1 VSGALSDPDADHELR
16 RVRVTAIRDVA
27 VDVRAYELVS
37 ADGRPL
43 PPWTPGSHVDV
54 HVPTGLVR
62 QYSLCSDPAVKEGY
76 RIAVKKEQAGRGGS
90 LSMHED
96 VELGSVLAIGVPRNY
111 FPLALDATPSLLI
124 AGGIGITPIY
134 AMVRSLAAAG
144 RPWTLHYC
152 ARSETHAAFHDELH
166 ALAPRSVVRHFSE
179 VPVLEVAPLLGAQR
193 PDVHV
198 YCCGPVGLMAAV
210 KEATANRDAERVHFE
225 WFAAPAVDRSRD
237 QAFEVELARSGIV
250 ANVPADRTILQVVRE
265 CGIDAPSSCEEGV
278 CGTCETRLLAGDGDH
293 RDLLLTP
300 EERAQNRSIMICVSR
315 ARSKR
320 LVLDL

>member
-1 VSGALSDPDADHELR
+1 MTTDADQELR
-16 RVRVTAIRDVA
+16 RVRVAAVHDVA
-27 VDVRAYELVS
+27 VDVRTYELVS

-43 PPWTPGSHVDV
+43 PDWSPGSHIDV
-54 HVPTGLVR
+54 HVPAGLVR
-62 QYSLCSDPAVKEGY
+62 QYSLCSDPAIRNRY
-76 RIAVKKEQAGRGGS
+76 RIAVKKEAGGRGGS
-90 LSMHED
+90 RSMHED
-96 VELGSVLAIGVPRNY
+96 VEPGSVLAIGLPRNY
-111 FPLALDATPSLLI
+111 FPLASDVASSLLI

-134 AMVRSLAAAG
+134 AMARSLAADG
-144 RPWTLHYC
+144 RRSWTLHYC
-152 ARSETHAAFHDELH
+152 ARSAAHAALRNELQR
-166 ALAPRSVVRHFSE
+166 LAPQRVVQHFSE
-179 VPVLEVAPLLGAQR
+179 APVLDVASLLGAQA

-210 KEATANRDAERVHFE
+210 KEATANRDPGRVHFE
-225 WFAAPAVDRSRD
+225 WFAAPPVDHSLD
-237 QAFEVELARSGIV
+237 QAFEIELARSGIV

-278 CGTCETRLLAGDGDH
+278 CGTCETVLLAGDADH

-300 EERAQNRSIMICVSR
+300 DERAQNRSIMICVSR